1 VTADKER
8 NIAHARKAI
17 EEAAAKGAKLVM
29 LPVSFPIELCIFI
42 AKLNYTPS

>member
-42 AKLNYTPS
+42 DNVNYTPS